1 MIPLTQKD
9 VDYWRKRKKNND
21 SAKRSREAKKE
32 KEKNFYRR
40 ALELEYENYFLK
52 ERLGQVEAQLHAA
65 TGLTPTPQEYS
76 APTSHEYGAPTASH
90 EYGVHNASHEYGA
103 HAASHEYGADTPHD
117 LVLPTLV
124 SL

>member
-40 ALELEYENYFLK
+40 ALELEYENFFLK
-52 ERLGQVEAQLHAA
+52 ERLGQVEAQLQAV
-65 TGLTPTPQEYS
+65 TGLPPAPPECS
-76 APTSHEYGAPTASH
+76 APAAAQGYGGPASHEYAAPSSHEYGAPS
-90 EYGVHNASHEYGA
+90 SREYGA
-103 HAASHEYGADTPHD
+103 PTAHA
-117 LVLPTLV
+117 LVLSTPVTL
-124 SL
+124 